1 MGCFI
6 ACLGGTRKQKR
17 RISQPHHQGLGS
29 YQQLK
34 SVSVKLDVKEENSTC
49 HEPADSQLKK
59 PTLRSVLGASK
70 KVSFNLNVKTY
81 ELIDDSQE
89 EDEIPEKKENEKV
102 GAAGENESTTS
113 YPSNYRYKNF
123 IDCENEEEDDDDVVD
138 EDEDFDDC
146 LEDCLSDHELDQ
158 SSIQG
163 KGVFGLT
170 KVHSVLSPIENTAQW
185 RAVKVK
191 TTTTAGGQSRHQ
203 CKENATF
210 MQQAEETRVD
220 ASLSSWIVGTI

>member
-29 YQQLK
+29 YQQLR
-34 SVSVKLDVKEENSTC
+34 SASVKLDVKENNSTC
-49 HEPADSQLKK
+49 HEPDSQLKK

-81 ELIDDSQE
+81 EVIDSQEE

-123 IDCENEEEDDDDVVD
+123 IDCENEEEEDDVVD

-146 LEDCLSDHELDQ
+146 LEDCLSDQ

-163 KGVFGLT
+163 KGVFGLR
-170 KVHSVLSPIENTAQW
+170 KVHSVLSPVENTAQW

-191 TTTTAGGQSRHQ
+191 TTTAGGGQSRHQ
-203 CKENATF
+203 CKENATLDHTF
-210 MQQAEETRVD
+210 IQQEETRVD